1 MSPSMLFQLPNELLS
16 SIYEYD
22 NTNRKIFKDSVVTKI
37 QGGALKHSIKTTT
50 PHVDKYFGGGGDSF
64 SSDGEEV
71 QDKINVLL
79 CASAVKLA
87 TKYKC
92 REMGFFDDYTK
103 GECHYGIGNAFHFD
117 DVSAVCIQL
126 HDYIFNDLF
135 VLADKFDKRT
145 FISVRLFVKEK
156 NVFDG
161 GVYFDVN
168 EFDDEG
174 NENIMVLDYDNVK
187 RMSLFMYLN

>member
-1 MSPSMLFQLPNELLS
+1 MSLPSDQ
-16 SIYEYD
+16 
-22 NTNRKIFKDSVVTKI
+22 R
-37 QGGALKHSIKTTT
+37 
-50 PHVDKYFGGGGDSF
+50 
-64 SSDGEEV
+64 DG
-71 QDKINVLL
+71 N
-79 CASAVKLA
+79 
-87 TKYKC
+87 
-92 REMGFFDDYTK
+92 
-103 GECHYGIGNAFHFD
+103 
-117 DVSAVCIQL
+117 VCIHL